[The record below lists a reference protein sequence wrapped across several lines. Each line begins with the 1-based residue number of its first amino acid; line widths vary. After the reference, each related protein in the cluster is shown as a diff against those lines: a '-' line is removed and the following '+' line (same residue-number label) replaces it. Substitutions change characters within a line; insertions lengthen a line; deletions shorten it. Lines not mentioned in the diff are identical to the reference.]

1 MTKTKQEIINET
13 MTVDKFVK
21 QKCKEKGVSLKQMCD
36 DLKIPYNPF
45 KSNYHAKRMK
55 YARAIKIASYL
66 NCNLGD
72 LLAKPTKA
80 ELEQLID
87 SGEWKG

>member
-21 QKCKEKGVSLKQMCD
+21 QKCKEKGVSLKQMCN

-45 KSNYHAKRMK
+45 KSNYHV
-55 YARAIKIASYL
+55 
-66 NCNLGD
+66 N
-72 LLAKPTKA
+72 
-80 ELEQLID
+80 
-87 SGEWKG
+87 